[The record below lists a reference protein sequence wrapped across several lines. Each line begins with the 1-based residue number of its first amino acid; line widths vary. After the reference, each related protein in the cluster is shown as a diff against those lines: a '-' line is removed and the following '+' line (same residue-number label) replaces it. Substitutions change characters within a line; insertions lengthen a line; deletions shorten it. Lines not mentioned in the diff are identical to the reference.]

1 MITFEA
7 VRIDNGELISSA
19 CLIQKYICEDLK
31 VLLGINGRWH
41 YVKPKTLKIK
51 SMSYKIMRDC

>member
-7 VRIDNGELISSA
+7 IRIDNGKLIISD
-19 CLIQKYICEDLK
+19 CIIQKYICEDLK
-31 VLLGINGRWH
+31 ILLGIKGRWY
-41 YVKPKTLKIK
+41 YVKPDTLRIK